1 MIINNKTKAVI
12 VLKAI
17 GMPNL
22 RLFPGYNTVEEE
34 GLDKYFQSKA
44 ALAQQKD
51 SLSVVKSEDV
61 TTEEKKLAD
70 KAKVKNAR
78 LNKAQRVVKA
88 QNETLAKNDKTISA
102 QAKLLED
109 QAISIKELQA
119 GIEKLE
125 KMMEEKPDKN
135 PQKVRSKQK

>member
-1 MIINNKTKAVI
+1 MIINNKTKGVI

-17 GMPNL
+17 GMSNL

-44 ALAQQKD
+44 AKAQQKTN
-51 SLSVVKSEDV
+51 LAVVKSDDV

-70 KAKVKNAR
+70 KAKQKNAR

-88 QNETLAKNDKTISA
+88 QNETLAKNDKTISS

-109 QAISIKELQA
+109 QAASIKELQA
-119 GIEKLE
+119 TVKKLE
-125 KMMEEKPDKN
+125 ETV
-135 PQKVRSKQK
+135 KVPATKGKAKK